1 MSVLKPVF
9 GYHHSKVYTVSA
21 KSWLGFHSYI
31 WMAAN
36 FITTPYK
43 YMPIMEKDI
52 LQISKGS
59 QLIPN
64 VHFYAN
70 FLLCFALVLTIVL
83 QMTWNRTEILLSH
96 NRFYSCSNAI
106 QILLQPA
113 SGVLH
118 FWVSLH
124 LHVIHTLKMYILS
137 LNQFI
142 SVHER
147 HFLEILCYSFWF
159 MMYFMEDIF

>member
-1 MSVLKPVF
+1 
-9 GYHHSKVYTVSA
+9 
-21 KSWLGFHSYI
+21 
-31 WMAAN
+31 MA
-36 FITTPYK
+36 ITTQK
-43 YMPIMEKDI
+43 YIPWALKVDWGFIAIFGWQQI
-52 LQISKGS
+52 LLLLHTSTCLLWKKIFCEVSKGS